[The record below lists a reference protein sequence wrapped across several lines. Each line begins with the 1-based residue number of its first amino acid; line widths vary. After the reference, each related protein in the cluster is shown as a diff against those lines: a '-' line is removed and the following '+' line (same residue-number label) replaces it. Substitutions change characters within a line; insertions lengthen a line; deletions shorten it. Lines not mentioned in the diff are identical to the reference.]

1 MREEEEELVRE
12 NRRLQAE
19 VHRLELELAR
29 AEGKLEGFREG
40 RAEALADPQ
49 PQPPFPSSSSLA
61 WPLEERRRR
70 LSNVE

>member
-1 MREEEEELVRE
+1 MRREEEELVRE

-40 RAEALADPQ
+40 REYTLANRHP
-49 PQPPFPSSSSLA
+49 
-61 WPLEERRRR
+61 
-70 LSNVE
+70 